1 MAWAVTETFDVSWE
15 DYRRVVD
22 EGSADLPDGLHD
34 HLAGP
39 EANGIRTMSVW
50 ESEEDF
56 NAFREQRG
64 APAAARVL
72 GEWRGDG
79 SDKPR
84 SDRGGALPDGARDA
98 AGVASNRVLLTG
110 PTTRRRAARR

>member
-15 DYRRVVD
+15 DYRRIVD
-22 EGSADLPDGLHD
+22 EIGERDLPDGLYY

-72 GEWRGDG
+72 GD
-79 SDKPR
+79 DK
-84 SDRGGALPDGARDA
+84 A
-98 AGVASNRVLLTG
+98 TG
-110 PTTRRRAARR
+110 PTSHVAIDAEHFLMAHEMLPASHRIAFY